1 MSTESV
7 LDVGVHTLQKLHR
20 IFKILL
26 EDFCRGIETKLL
38 FHVFR
43 TKGAIKTLQLFNFF
57 SFSCLYCSFHTNK
70 HGFSFFFY
78 NI

>member
-20 IFKILL
+20 FLKILL

-43 TKGAIKTLQLFNFF
+43 TKGAIKPLQLFNFLVLVVYTVLSTQINMVF
-57 SFSCLYCSFHTNK
+57 NFL
-70 HGFSFFFY
+70 